1 MASKKNKMDTEDE
14 MVELAEPIRRFGFLE
29 SPRDPRDQH
38 FDSRMGVATLP
49 DPPSSASNEDLVL
62 DILDQEQASSCIANA
77 GAQQLRCQ
85 MKLQGLST
93 ELSSRQFMYYVL
105 RALEHQQDVDGG
117 GYIRNLYRAYNTF
130 GFCAERTL
138 PYDTSVSY
146 ADSRPVLAINAQP
159 TEKAWMEAFANK
171 MQLGYYRIDIA
182 DPTGLTGTDLTN
194 IQLSRQRSIKHAIAA
209 RHTVEF
215 GTAVDIDTFPK
226 VKGSQIVQP
235 PSYSATVGGHAML
248 AIGYDA
254 TGVRVVNSWGTGFG
268 EDGFCTLSWDYMLD
282 SRTSDLWAIEVLS
295 APKFYGAGV

>member
-1 MASKKNKMDTEDE
+1 MDTE
-14 MVELAEPIRRFGFLE
+14 VEQTAAPTRRFGFLV
-29 SPRDPRDQH
+29 SPRDARDQH
-38 FDSRMGVATLP
+38 FDSRMGVAAMQ
-49 DPPSSASNEDLVL
+49 DPPPSASNADLVL
-62 DILDQEQASSCIANA
+62 DILDQDQASSCIANA

-85 MKLQGLST
+85 MKLQGFNT
-93 ELSSRQFMYYVL
+93 ALSSRQFMYYVL
-105 RALEHQQDVDGG
+105 RSLEHQQDVDGG

-130 GFCAERTL
+130 GFCSESTL

-146 ADSRPVLAINAQP
+146 VDSKPVLAINSQP
-159 TEKAWMEAFANK
+159 TEKAWMEAYANK
-171 MQLGYYRIDIA
+171 IQLGYYRIDIA

-235 PSYSATVGGHAML
+235 PPYNASVGGHAML
-248 AIGYDA
+248 AVGYDA

-268 EDGFCTLSWDYMLD
+268 DEGFCTLSWDYMLD
-282 SRTSDLWAIEVLS
+282 PRTSDLWAIEVLS
-295 APKFYGAGV
+295 APNFYQGASV